1 MLEKEKSKRTKS
13 DDKTVKELEAKVKV
27 SDQRI
32 NKVESKVESIS
43 ADMLKQQTYHLQLQ
57 KKQEEQAN
65 RPSIS
70 GTKDELYQREKE
82 HNAELRTVI
91 DSQNKRLEKSAD
103 SDRKRVNANMVFNM
117 KIAGAKASQETL
129 NSIQSI
135 DLDKLKLFQS
145 QIGGMLSL
153 GQVSPIQPD
162 DLEHEK

>member
-43 ADMLKQQTYHLQLQ
+43 ADMLKQQTFHLQLQ

-103 SDRKRVNANMVFNM
+103 SDRKRVNASKEFIMRL
-117 KIAGAKASQETL
+117 AGVQASQVAL
-129 NSIQSI
+129 NSLQSI
-135 DLDKLKLFQS
+135 DYGKLKLF
-145 QIGGMLSL
+145 
-153 GQVSPIQPD
+153 
-162 DLEHEK
+162 